1 MAASNG
7 KINLVL
13 MIKKYYRNNTV
24 LMHCFLPGLD
34 KAIAIIKLSLWSIFL
49 LFNFNLKRNSNSFK
63 YLLTTSPQIISSSLC
78 FFCLIMFVLFLFFFF
93 FFFFFFDKWFVKFP
107 VNQFANYQR
116 QWSCVFE
123 IFLNHY
129 KSLNFILFSLFSLF
143 TRKTPVL
150 ECLF

>member
-78 FFCLIMFVLFLFFFF
+78 FFCVLMFVLCLYFFFF
-93 FFFFFFDKWFVKFP
+93 FFYKWFVKFP

>member
-78 FFCLIMFVLFLFFFF
+78 FFCVLMFVLCLY
-93 FFFFFFDKWFVKFP
+93 FFFFFDKWFVKFP

>member
-78 FFCLIMFVLFLFFFF
+78 LFFVCI

>member
-7 KINLVL
+7 KISLVL

-24 LMHCFLPGLD
+24 LMYCFLPGLD
-34 KAIAIIKLSLWSIFL
+34 KAIVIIKLSFWSIFL

-78 FFCLIMFVLFLFFFF
+78 FFCVLMFVLCLY
-93 FFFFFFDKWFVKFP
+93 FFFFFFDKWFVKFT
-107 VNQFANYQR
+107 VNKFANYQR

-129 KSLNFILFSLFSLF
+129 KSLNFIFFSLFSLF

-150 ECLF
+150 ESLF